1 MGLYKDLEEGSIS
14 RSSSSSISSSDDSI
28 SSLKK
33 PPSKLQFYAGLIRRR
48 EWAYFLPAIIVF
60 YSVIKEIKIG
70 EPFLYQYHTQ
80 VLNYTAKTLNGEIH
94 PYSAYMY
101 LIAII
106 PIFLF
111 TDIFLYK
118 PVMYLE
124 IIGQITYRFTLVFT
138 NNLFS
143 QQFGQGMYGIASAS
157 EIAFF
162 SYIYGKLEKDQYQ
175 RLTSWTR
182 AGTMAGRTGGYVV
195 AQILILTGTGTYVL
209 LNQVAF
215 SFSCL
220 ALVFCFLMPR
230 VNWRKLVERIR
241 VEQESQKSR
250 AKSSHTPL
258 PISYKQYVL
267 YRLGKLRSDFVKV
280 YSNPFICK
288 WSFWWAIT
296 TCMSLQI
303 SLYSQ
308 TLFGQAQ
315 GADEIPLNGFADAG
329 YTFTATVGILL
340 LNSLPINWNKW
351 GETALV
357 IISTLDAIFLYIYS
371 TSTSAYPMYIVYIF
385 YRSFYQVMITIA
397 QWNIAKKMVCDSY
410 GLVFGV
416 NSFIALIMQSALTR
430 IVSDKRGLGMQVR
443 DAFLVYASLHAL
455 IAIIF
460 LISVI
465 YTIIYIASIAS
476 IETVV
481 PGSKPKVGDV
491 ASELDFSSDSE
502 DEFDSDED
510 KVPGMPT
517 DTLAASFSASMS
529 RKLSKPM

>member
-1 MGLYKDLEEGSIS
+1 
-14 RSSSSSISSSDDSI
+14 
-28 SSLKK
+28 
-33 PPSKLQFYAGLIRRR
+33 
-48 EWAYFLPAIIVF
+48 
-60 YSVIKEIKIG
+60 
-70 EPFLYQYHTQ
+70 
-80 VLNYTAKTLNGEIH
+80 
-94 PYSAYMY
+94 
-101 LIAII
+101 
-106 PIFLF
+106 
-111 TDIFLYK
+111 
-118 PVMYLE
+118 MYLE
-124 IIGQITYRFTLVFT
+124 IIGQIVYRATLVFT

-143 QQFGQGMYGIASAS
+143 QQFGQGSYGIASAS

-182 AGTMAGRTGGYVV
+182 AGTMAGRTGGYIV

-230 VNWRKLVERIR
+230 VSWKKLVDRIR
-241 VEQESQKSR
+241 VEQDNQKSR
-250 AKSSHTPL
+250 AKSHTPL
-258 PISYKQYVL
+258 PTSYKEYIL

-315 GADEIPLNGFADAG
+315 GPDEIPLNGFADAG

-416 NSFIALIMQSALTR
+416 NSFIALIMQSLLTR
-430 IVSDKRGLGMQVR
+430 VVSDKRGLGMQVR

-455 IAIIF
+455 IAMIF

-465 YTIIYIASIAS
+465 YTVVCWYCKRDKIAPTTMSSKRTSTRKHSSIKVKNDKNQVENLQGIPSSATLVTDIASIAS
-476 IETVV
+476 TDNTVATN
-481 PGSKPKVGDV
+481 STTNPKSIDDKNYDI
-491 ASELDFSSDSE
+491 ASELDFSSSSE
-502 DEFDSDED
+502 DETDSDED
-510 KVPGMPT
+510 KVPGLPT
-517 DTLAASFSASMS
+517 ETLASSFAASMS